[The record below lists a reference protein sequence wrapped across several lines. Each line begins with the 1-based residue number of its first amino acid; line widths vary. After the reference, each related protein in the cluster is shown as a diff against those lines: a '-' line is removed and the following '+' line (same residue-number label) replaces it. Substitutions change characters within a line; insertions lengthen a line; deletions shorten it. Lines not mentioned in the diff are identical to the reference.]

1 MLKGKLKSLEAFLLD
16 RIFLR
21 SQAEVQVEYNTKK
34 SELVKVLQEDLE
46 REKKLEEPASLNSFG
61 DYLRLF
67 LEHNG
72 MTLSNAASDYGIDK
86 QTLVSIIDNRVLL
99 TVLEPVVLAR
109 LSMDVHLHLEPAI
122 ILIEK
127 SLKLYALDPSSK
139 GAMARYSSKEGM
151 DTKDSSMKSG
161 VAELMM
167 KAAERKPFNLQQQIV
182 SNGELK
188 KFLDEFRQ
196 AFSSL

>member
-1 MLKGKLKSLEAFLLD
+1 MKTLESFLLD
-16 RIFLR
+16 RIFVR
-21 SQAEVQVEYNTKK
+21 SQAKDLVEFNTKK
-34 SELVKVLQEDLE
+34 SELVKELQEDLE
-46 REKKLEEPASLNSFG
+46 RDRKLQEPASLNSFG

-67 LEHNG
+67 LEQNG
-72 MTLSNAASDYGIDK
+72 ISLSNAASDYGIDK
-86 QTLVSIIDNRVLL
+86 ETLVSIMDNRIPL

-109 LSMDVHLHLEPAI
+109 LSRNVHLHLAAAVV
-122 ILIEK
+122 LIGK

-139 GAMARYSSKEGM
+139 GAMARYSSKEGI
-151 DTKDSSMKSG
+151 DQKDKSMKDG

-167 KAAERKPFNLQQQIV
+167 KAAERKPFNLEQQIV

-188 KFLDEFRQ
+188 KFLDEFKL